1 MGLPAIQANP
11 PFYAPPARVGYSSM
25 ASRKYGRDLIKRLV
39 PAYFRTQTELQN
51 KTGLSYSSINDWA
64 NGKSDPR
71 LEQLDRIAQA
81 IKEMT
86 GEEIE
91 PLVLLLGS
99 SAKVAAPRIREQP
112 WWEKVLAEAMKL
124 FPRTPLFAFEHIG
137 ALMGEKLPPADPVV
151 IGQMAS
157 AWYQAASDEERSEAL
172 IAKAEREMA
181 EEDEAAANPSKPR
194 QR

>member
-1 MGLPAIQANP
+1 MAMPSIQANP
-11 PFYAPPARVGYSSM
+11 PFCGPAVRVGYSPM

-71 LEQLDRIAQA
+71 LEQLDKIAQA

-91 PLVLLLGS
+91 PLELLLGS
-99 SAKVAAPRIREQP
+99 SARMTAPRIREQP

-151 IGQMAS
+151 IGQMAN
-157 AWYQAASDEERSEAL
+157 AWYQAASDEEKSEAL

-181 EEDEAAANPSKPR
+181 EEDAKQANPSAPPR
-194 QR
+194 R